1 MAFRKEP
8 AKKAEASPVPAAP
21 AAPVL
26 KRLRCTEDSRYQ
38 GVHYQRGDA
47 VRVDDKKAE
56 AMLATGRFAAAK

>member
-8 AKKAEASPVPAAP
+8 AKKPEAAPVP

-56 AMLATGRFAAAK
+56 AMLATGRFAVAK

>member
-1 MAFRKEP
+1 MAFRKET
-8 AKKAEASPVPAAP
+8 AKKPEAVP

-38 GVHYQRGDA
+38 GVHYHPGDV

-56 AMLATGRFAAAK
+56 AMLATGRFAVAK